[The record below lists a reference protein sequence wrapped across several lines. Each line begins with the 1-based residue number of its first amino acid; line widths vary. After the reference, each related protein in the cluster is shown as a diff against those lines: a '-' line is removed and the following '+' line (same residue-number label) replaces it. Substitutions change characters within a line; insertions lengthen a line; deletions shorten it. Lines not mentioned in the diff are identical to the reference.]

1 MIILTERRCIELS
14 VNINCDACFKEE
26 GHYHITVEHGI
37 VRTVDYI
44 SANGYWD
51 RELEKDE
58 WFVKYTDDCQVA
70 RLVNKLEAVKLPTPW
85 NSGTPANEEWI
96 TPKVYKGARKE
107 PSAMEKIASGVRTVH
122 DMFLVS
128 VDHVRR
134 LFR

>member
-1 MIILTERRCIELS
+1 M
-14 VNINCDACFKEE
+14 NINCDACFKEE

-58 WFVKYTDDCQVA
+58 WFVEYKDGCKVA

-85 NSGTPANEEWI
+85 HSGTPANEEWI
-96 TPKVYKGARKE
+96 KPKIYKRASKE
-107 PSAMEKIASGVRTVH
+107 PSAMGKIASGIRTVH
-122 DMFLVS
+122 DRVLLS
-128 VDHVRR
+128 VDHVKR